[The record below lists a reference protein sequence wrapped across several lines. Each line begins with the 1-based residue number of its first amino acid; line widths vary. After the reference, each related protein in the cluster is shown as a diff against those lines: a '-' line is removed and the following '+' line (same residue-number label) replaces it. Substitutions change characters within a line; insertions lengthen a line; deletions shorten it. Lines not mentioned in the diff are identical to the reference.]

1 MNRLEGRKGFFVMK
15 VDLPKVYGMMTWNFV
30 NKVLIEIGFPDKLR
44 QVIMDS
50 MTTLKMY
57 VLWKG

>member
-1 MNRLEGRKGFFVMK
+1 MNRLKGRKGFFVMK
-15 VDLPKVYGMMTWNFV
+15 VDLPKAYGMMNWNFV
-30 NKVLIEIGFPDKLR
+30 NKVLMEIGFPNKLR

-50 MTTLKMY
+50 MITLKMY